1 MLTESGFP
9 NILTFANRFQAMT
22 SLCLHS
28 IFLSR
33 KAELDQFMAGLGPV
47 LNLIRQ
53 HPQLA
58 EPLLGAGI
66 AKPPTAD
73 EFLAM
78 VEYEDVDDMHINF
91 FKEYVRTE
99 CK

>member
-9 NILTFANRFQAMT
+9 NMLTFENRFQAI

-28 IFLSR
+28 VFLSR
-33 KAELDQFMAGLGPV
+33 KAELDQFMAGLGPL
-47 LNLIRQ
+47 LNLIRK
-53 HPQLA
+53 HPHLE
-58 EPLLGAGI
+58 EPLFVAGI

-73 EFLAM
+73 QFLAI
-78 VEYEDVDDMHINF
+78 VEYEDVDGMHIDF
-91 FKEYVRTE
+91 FKQYVCTE

>member
-1 MLTESGFP
+1 
-9 NILTFANRFQAMT
+9 
-22 SLCLHS
+22 
-28 IFLSR
+28 
-33 KAELDQFMAGLGPV
+33 MAGLGPV

-58 EPLLGAGI
+58 EPLLVAGI

-91 FKEYVRTE
+91 SRSMFVQNVSNLIFFFNKRCLKEISLLVTQDLICRSVLFSTPYFFPY
-99 CK
+99 

>member
-1 MLTESGFP
+1 
-9 NILTFANRFQAMT
+9 
-22 SLCLHS
+22 
-28 IFLSR
+28 
-33 KAELDQFMAGLGPV
+33 MAGLGPV

-58 EPLLGAGI
+58 EPLLVAGI